1 MDSKDGGVSHTR
13 AESIV
18 LATSGDRDIEVSGI
32 GVSRYRDTG
41 YRISGYQGIGISG
54 YRGFGVSG
62 YRNIGLAG
70 YRVIGDGKAGGVGR
84 AGRAERAGRLVGH
97 AEPCQADWR
106 SGGRGVSIGKDD
118 GVAMVISLFH
128 PGRVRGL
135 GHGISMDAGH
145 RR

>member
-1 MDSKDGGVSHTR
+1 MGIGSEFGSARVEYNPQWTARTAGPATR
-13 AESIV
+13 GQRVMV
-18 LATSGDRDIEVSGI
+18 LATSRHRGI
-32 GVSRYRDTG
+32 GV
-41 YRISGYQGIGISG
+41 SG